1 MPQETCIMWDSV
13 AFTYHQTFIL
23 FIFPITMIIVLAIKA
38 VGFSDVTQTLSNIFA
53 INYGD
58 IKD

>member
-1 MPQETCIMWDSV
+1 MWDSV
-13 AFTYHQTFIL
+13 AFTYHQTLFIL